1 MKDRKRLRRRI
12 LPLLAVLMLLSAA
25 APGALA
31 SGSWMTFTMDS
42 VPENLGFLVQEYTG
56 TVRVTFLGDCTLGG
70 EEKSRKYVRGF
81 DQTIGRNG
89 YAWPFRNLT
98 ALTAEDDLT
107 VANLEG
113 VLSDGEL
120 KKVEKTYNFLGT
132 AAYTEI
138 LKEGSVEC
146 VTLANNHSQ
155 DYGPAGYRDTV
166 KALQEAGVAYFGTD
180 SMAVWRSDEGLMIGF
195 LGAATHLS
203 GDRYKEHQK
212 QAALLKTLGCSV
224 VITVMHAGQ
233 EDISEPGDYQKQI
246 VRRTIASGVD
256 LVVGHHP
263 HIVQGFEISKGV
275 PVVYS
280 LGNCV
285 FGGNINP
292 KDHDALVLRADL
304 AFEEGE
310 LTGIT
315 LHFYPISISGEADFN
330 DYSPVFLSGAD
341 ADRVLQKME
350 KSTGIS
356 VGPFDSAEGAV
367 VSVPV
372 PAGSAG
378 E

>member
-1 MKDRKRLRRRI
+1 MKDRKRLRGRI
-12 LPLLAVLMLLSAA
+12 LPLLIALLLFAA
-25 APGALA
+25 APGAQA
-31 SGSWMTFTMDS
+31 SGSWMTFTTDS

-70 EEKSRKYVRGF
+70 EEKSGKYVRGF

-113 VLSDGEL
+113 VLSDGDL
-120 KKVEKTYNFLGT
+120 KKEEKTYNFRGA

-146 VTLANNHSQ
+146 VTLANNHSR
-155 DYGPAGYRDTV
+155 DYGTAGYRDTV
-166 KALQEAGVAYFGTD
+166 KALQEAGVAWFGTD
-180 SMAVWRSDEGLMIGF
+180 SMAVWRNEEGLMIGF
-195 LGAATHLS
+195 LGVAGSLS
-203 GDRYKEHQK
+203 GSRYKEHQK
-212 QAALLKTLGCSV
+212 QAELLKSLGCSAV
-224 VITVMHAGQ
+224 VTVMHAG
-233 EDISEPGDYQKQI
+233 EEYVPEPGDYQKQI
-246 VRRTIASGVD
+246 VSRTIGCGAD

-263 HIVQGFEISKGV
+263 HIVQGFGIISGV
-275 PVVYS
+275 PVAYS

-315 LHFYPISISGEADFN
+315 LRFYPISVSGEADFN

-341 ADRVLQKME
+341 AERVLQKME
-350 KSTGIS
+350 KSTGVS
-356 VGPFDSAEGAV
+356 VGAFDSAEGAV

>member
-1 MKDRKRLRRRI
+1 MNRRNI
-12 LPLLAVLMLLSAA
+12 WTGWIALLAALLLAGLPAYAMASGEWLML
-25 APGALA
+25 
-31 SGSWMTFTMDS
+31 SGEQ
-42 VPENLGFLVQEYTG
+42 VPEEQDYLVTEEYTG
-56 TVRVTFLGDCTLGG
+56 TVRITFLGDCTLGG
-70 EEKSRKYVRGF
+70 ESKNRNSPRGF
-81 DQTIGRNG
+81 VRVVEEKGFD
-89 YAWPFRNLT
+89 WPFRNLT
-98 ALTAEDDLT
+98 VLTASDDLT

-113 VLSDGEL
+113 VLTDRFLPVRE
-120 KKVEKTYNFLGT
+120 KKTFNFTGS
-132 AAYTEI
+132 AAYTGI
-138 LKEGSVEC
+138 LKAGSVEC
-146 VTLANNHSQ
+146 VTLANNHSR
-155 DYGPAGYRDTV
+155 DYGAAGYRDTV

-233 EDISEPGDYQKQI
+233 EYISEPGDYQKQI

-350 KSTGIS
+350 KSTGVS

-372 PAGSAG
+372 PTGSAG